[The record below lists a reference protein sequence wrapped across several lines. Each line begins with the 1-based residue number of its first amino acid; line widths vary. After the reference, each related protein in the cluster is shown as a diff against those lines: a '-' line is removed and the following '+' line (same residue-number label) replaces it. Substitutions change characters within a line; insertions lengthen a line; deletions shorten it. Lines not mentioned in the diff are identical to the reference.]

1 MLDNDIISDT
11 TNDNNFCNIIC
22 DSNTKHVIH
31 LHSYIKK
38 ENKMIKVNN
47 LSKRFGNK
55 IALEDISFDIKE
67 GEIFG
72 FLGPSGAGKTTTIN
86 ILTGQLSQD
95 SGKAYILN
103 KESNQ
108 LLPSDF
114 LNIGIMS
121 DTVGFYGKMTV
132 YKNLQFFSKYH
143 NVSLDKLDV
152 LLKELELFEDK
163 DKKAEKL
170 STGMKQRMLL
180 IRAILHHPKI
190 LFLDEPTSGLDP
202 ALSNKVQDILLNSG
216 HILEYGAPQEIIDKY
231 SQQDKAVIRFK
242 NGDSIMVSQAE
253 AARYLGGSDVASVHT
268 LENTLEDI
276 FIKISED
283 SKNV

>member
-1 MLDNDIISDT
+1 
-11 TNDNNFCNIIC
+11 
-22 DSNTKHVIH
+22 
-31 LHSYIKK
+31 
-38 ENKMIKVNN
+38 MIKVDN
-47 LSKRFGNK
+47 LSKRFGNQV
-55 IALEDISFDIKE
+55 ALDNISFEIKE

-132 YKNLQFFSKYH
+132 YKNLQFFAKYH

-180 IRAILHHPKI
+180 IRSILHHPKI

-202 ALSNKVQDILLNSG
+202 ALSNKVHDILLNLKNEGTTIFLTTHDMSEATKICDRISLLNSG
-216 HILEYGAPQEIIDKY
+216 YILEYGSPQEIIDKY
-231 SQQDKAVIRFK
+231 SQQDKAIIRFK
-242 NGDSIMVSQAE
+242 NGDSIMVSQVE
-253 AARYLGGSDVASVHT
+253 AAKYLGGSDVASVHT

-283 SKNV
+283 SKNA

>member
-1 MLDNDIISDT
+1 
-11 TNDNNFCNIIC
+11 
-22 DSNTKHVIH
+22 
-31 LHSYIKK
+31 
-38 ENKMIKVNN
+38 MIKVDN

-103 KESNQ
+103 KESNR

-132 YKNLQFFSKYH
+132 YKNLQFFAKYH

-180 IRAILHHPKI
+180 IRSILHHPKI

-202 ALSNKVQDILLNSG
+202 ALSNKVHDILLNLKNEGTTIFLTTHDMSKATKICDRISLLNSG
-216 HILEYGAPQEIIDKY
+216 HILEYGSPQEIIDKY

-283 SKNV
+283 SKNA

>member
-1 MLDNDIISDT
+1 
-11 TNDNNFCNIIC
+11 
-22 DSNTKHVIH
+22 
-31 LHSYIKK
+31 
-38 ENKMIKVNN
+38 MIKVDN

-132 YKNLQFFSKYH
+132 YKNLQFFAKYH
-143 NVSLDKLDV
+143 NVSLDKLDA

-180 IRAILHHPKI
+180 IRSILHHPKI

-202 ALSNKVQDILLNSG
+202 ALSNKVHDILLNLKNEGTTIFLTTHDMSEATKICDHISLLNSG
-216 HILEYGAPQEIIDKY
+216 HILEYGSPQEIIDKY

>member
-1 MLDNDIISDT
+1 
-11 TNDNNFCNIIC
+11 
-22 DSNTKHVIH
+22 
-31 LHSYIKK
+31 
-38 ENKMIKVNN
+38 MIKVDN
-47 LSKRFGNK
+47 LSKRFGNQV
-55 IALEDISFDIKE
+55 ALDNISFEIKE

-132 YKNLQFFSKYH
+132 YKNLQFFAKYH

-180 IRAILHHPKI
+180 IRSILHHPKI

-202 ALSNKVQDILLNSG
+202 ALSNKVHDILLNLKNEGTTIFLTTHDMSEATKICDRISLLNSG
-216 HILEYGAPQEIIDKY
+216 
-231 SQQDKAVIRFK
+231 
-242 NGDSIMVSQAE
+242 
-253 AARYLGGSDVASVHT
+253 
-268 LENTLEDI
+268 
-276 FIKISED
+276 
-283 SKNV
+283 

>member
-1 MLDNDIISDT
+1 
-11 TNDNNFCNIIC
+11 
-22 DSNTKHVIH
+22 
-31 LHSYIKK
+31 
-38 ENKMIKVNN
+38 MIKVDN

-86 ILTGQLSQD
+86 ILTGQLLQD

-132 YKNLQFFSKYH
+132 YKNLQFFAKYH
-143 NVSLDKLDV
+143 NVSLNKLDA

-180 IRAILHHPKI
+180 IRSILHHPKI

-202 ALSNKVQDILLNSG
+202 ALSNKVHDILLNLKNEGTTIFLTTHDMSEATKICDRISLLNLG
-216 HILEYGAPQEIIDKY
+216 HILEYGSPQEIIDKY

>member
-1 MLDNDIISDT
+1 
-11 TNDNNFCNIIC
+11 
-22 DSNTKHVIH
+22 
-31 LHSYIKK
+31 
-38 ENKMIKVNN
+38 MIKVDN

-55 IALEDISFDIKE
+55 IALEDISFDIKK

-103 KESNQ
+103 KESNR

-114 LNIGIMS
+114 LNIGTMS

-132 YKNLQFFSKYH
+132 YKNLQFFAKYH

-180 IRAILHHPKI
+180 IRSILHHPKI

-202 ALSNKVQDILLNSG
+202 ALSNKVHDILLNLKNEGTTIFLTTHDMSEDTKICDRISLLNSG
-216 HILEYGAPQEIIDKY
+216 HILEYGSPQEIIDKY

-253 AARYLGGSDVASVHT
+253 AAKYLGGSDVASVHT

-283 SKNV
+283 SKNA

>member
-1 MLDNDIISDT
+1 
-11 TNDNNFCNIIC
+11 
-22 DSNTKHVIH
+22 
-31 LHSYIKK
+31 
-38 ENKMIKVNN
+38 MIKVNN

-276 FIKISED
+276 YIKISED

>member
-1 MLDNDIISDT
+1 M
-11 TNDNNFCNIIC
+11 
-22 DSNTKHVIH
+22 
-31 LHSYIKK
+31 
-38 ENKMIKVNN
+38 
-47 LSKRFGNK
+47 
-55 IALEDISFDIKE
+55 
-67 GEIFG
+67 
-72 FLGPSGAGKTTTIN
+72 P
-86 ILTGQLSQD
+86 
-95 SGKAYILN
+95 
-103 KESNQ
+103 
-108 LLPSDF
+108 
-114 LNIGIMS
+114 
-121 DTVGFYGKMTV
+121 V

>member
-1 MLDNDIISDT
+1 M
-11 TNDNNFCNIIC
+11 
-22 DSNTKHVIH
+22 
-31 LHSYIKK
+31 
-38 ENKMIKVNN
+38 
-47 LSKRFGNK
+47 
-55 IALEDISFDIKE
+55 
-67 GEIFG
+67 
-72 FLGPSGAGKTTTIN
+72 
-86 ILTGQLSQD
+86 TGQLSQD

-103 KESNQ
+103 KESNR

-132 YKNLQFFSKYH
+132 YKNLQFFAKYH

-180 IRAILHHPKI
+180 IRSILHHPKI

-202 ALSNKVQDILLNSG
+202 ALSNKVHDILLNLKNEGTTIFLTTHDMSEATKICDRISLLNSG
-216 HILEYGAPQEIIDKY
+216 HILEYGSPQEIIDKY

>member
-1 MLDNDIISDT
+1 
-11 TNDNNFCNIIC
+11 
-22 DSNTKHVIH
+22 
-31 LHSYIKK
+31 
-38 ENKMIKVNN
+38 MIKVDN
-47 LSKRFGNK
+47 LSKRFGNQV
-55 IALEDISFDIKE
+55 ALDNISFEIKE

-132 YKNLQFFSKYH
+132 YKNLQFFAKYH
-143 NVSLDKLDV
+143 NVSLDKLDAM
-152 LLKELELFEDK
+152 LKELELFEDK

-202 ALSNKVQDILLNSG
+202 ALSNKVHDILLNLKNEGTTIFLTTHDMSEATKICDHISLLNSV
-216 HILEYGAPQEIIDKY
+216 HILEYGSPQEIIDKY
-231 SQQDKAVIRFK
+231 SQQDKAIIRFK

-253 AARYLGGSDVASVHT
+253 AAKYLGGSDVASVHT

-283 SKNV
+283 SKNA

>member
-1 MLDNDIISDT
+1 
-11 TNDNNFCNIIC
+11 
-22 DSNTKHVIH
+22 
-31 LHSYIKK
+31 
-38 ENKMIKVNN
+38 MIKVDN
-47 LSKRFGNK
+47 LSKRFGNQV
-55 IALEDISFDIKE
+55 ALDNISFEIKE

-132 YKNLQFFSKYH
+132 YKNLQFFAKYH
-143 NVSLDKLDV
+143 NVSLDELDV

-180 IRAILHHPKI
+180 IRSILHHPKI

-202 ALSNKVQDILLNSG
+202 ALSNKVHDILLNLKNEGTTIFLTTHDMSEATK
-216 HILEYGAPQEIIDKY
+216 ICDIIEFRSY
-231 SQQDKAVIRFK
+231 IRIWFSSR
-242 NGDSIMVSQAE
+242 NH
-253 AARYLGGSDVASVHT
+253 R
-268 LENTLEDI
+268 
-276 FIKISED
+276 
-283 SKNV
+283 

>member
-1 MLDNDIISDT
+1 
-11 TNDNNFCNIIC
+11 
-22 DSNTKHVIH
+22 
-31 LHSYIKK
+31 
-38 ENKMIKVNN
+38 MIKVDN
-47 LSKRFGNK
+47 LSKSFGNQV
-55 IALEDISFDIKE
+55 ALDNISFEIKE

-132 YKNLQFFSKYH
+132 YKNLQFFAKYH
-143 NVSLDKLDV
+143 NVSLDKLDA

-180 IRAILHHPKI
+180 IRSILHHPKI

-202 ALSNKVQDILLNSG
+202 ALSNKVHDILLNLKNEGTTIFLTTHDMSKATRICDRISLLNSG
-216 HILEYGAPQEIIDKY
+216 HILEYGSPQEIIDKY
-231 SQQDKAVIRFK
+231 SQQDKAIIRFK

-253 AARYLGGSDVASVHT
+253 AAKYLGGSDVASVHT

>member
-1 MLDNDIISDT
+1 M
-11 TNDNNFCNIIC
+11 
-22 DSNTKHVIH
+22 
-31 LHSYIKK
+31 
-38 ENKMIKVNN
+38 
-47 LSKRFGNK
+47 
-55 IALEDISFDIKE
+55 
-67 GEIFG
+67 
-72 FLGPSGAGKTTTIN
+72 
-86 ILTGQLSQD
+86 TGQLSQD

-132 YKNLQFFSKYH
+132 YKNLQFFAKYH
-143 NVSLDKLDV
+143 NVSLDKLDAM
-152 LLKELELFEDK
+152 LKELELFEDK

-202 ALSNKVQDILLNSG
+202 ALSNKVHDILLNLKNEGTTIFLTTHDMSEATKICDRISLLNSG
-216 HILEYGAPQEIIDKY
+216 HILEYGSPQEIIDKY
-231 SQQDKAVIRFK
+231 SQQDKAIIRFK

-253 AARYLGGSDVASVHT
+253 AAKYLGGSDVASVHT

-283 SKNV
+283 SKNA

>member
-1 MLDNDIISDT
+1 
-11 TNDNNFCNIIC
+11 
-22 DSNTKHVIH
+22 
-31 LHSYIKK
+31 
-38 ENKMIKVNN
+38 MIKVDN
-47 LSKRFGNK
+47 LSKRFGNQV
-55 IALEDISFDIKE
+55 ALDNISFEIKE

-132 YKNLQFFSKYH
+132 YKNLQ
-143 NVSLDKLDV
+143 
-152 LLKELELFEDK
+152 
-163 DKKAEKL
+163 
-170 STGMKQRMLL
+170 
-180 IRAILHHPKI
+180 LHHPKI

-202 ALSNKVQDILLNSG
+202 ALSNKVHDILLNLKNEGTTIFLTTHDMSEATKICDRISLLNSG
-216 HILEYGAPQEIIDKY
+216 HILEYGSPQEIIDKY
-231 SQQDKAVIRFK
+231 SQQDKAIIRFK
-242 NGDSIMVSQAE
+242 NGDSIMVSQVE
-253 AARYLGGSDVASVHT
+253 AAKYLGGSDVASVHT

-283 SKNV
+283 SKNA

>member
-1 MLDNDIISDT
+1 
-11 TNDNNFCNIIC
+11 
-22 DSNTKHVIH
+22 
-31 LHSYIKK
+31 
-38 ENKMIKVNN
+38 MIKVDN

-132 YKNLQFFSKYH
+132 YKNLQFFAKYH

-180 IRAILHHPKI
+180 IRSILHHPKI

-202 ALSNKVQDILLNSG
+202 ALSNKVHDILLNLKNEGTTIFLTTHDMSEATEICDRISLLNSG
-216 HILEYGAPQEIIDKY
+216 HILEYGSPQEIIDKY

>member
-1 MLDNDIISDT
+1 M
-11 TNDNNFCNIIC
+11 
-22 DSNTKHVIH
+22 
-31 LHSYIKK
+31 
-38 ENKMIKVNN
+38 
-47 LSKRFGNK
+47 
-55 IALEDISFDIKE
+55 
-67 GEIFG
+67 
-72 FLGPSGAGKTTTIN
+72 
-86 ILTGQLSQD
+86 TGQLSQD

-132 YKNLQFFSKYH
+132 YKNLQFFAKYH

-180 IRAILHHPKI
+180 IRSILHHPKI

-202 ALSNKVQDILLNSG
+202 ALSNKVHDILLNLKNEGTIIFLTTHDMSEATKICDRISLLNSG
-216 HILEYGAPQEIIDKY
+216 HILEYGSPQEIIDKY

>member
-1 MLDNDIISDT
+1 
-11 TNDNNFCNIIC
+11 
-22 DSNTKHVIH
+22 
-31 LHSYIKK
+31 
-38 ENKMIKVNN
+38 MIKVDN
-47 LSKRFGNK
+47 LSKRFGNQV
-55 IALEDISFDIKE
+55 ALDNISFEIKE

-103 KESNQ
+103 KQSNQ

-132 YKNLQFFSKYH
+132 YKNLQFFAKYH
-143 NVSLDKLDV
+143 NVSLDKLDI
-152 LLKELELFEDK
+152 LLKDLELFEDK

-180 IRAILHHPKI
+180 IRSILHHPKI

-202 ALSNKVQDILLNSG
+202 ALSNKVHDILLNLKNEGTTLFLTTHDMSEATKICDRISLLNSG
-216 HILEYGAPQEIIDKY
+216 HILEYGSPQEIIDKY

>member
-1 MLDNDIISDT
+1 
-11 TNDNNFCNIIC
+11 
-22 DSNTKHVIH
+22 
-31 LHSYIKK
+31 
-38 ENKMIKVNN
+38 MIKVDN
-47 LSKRFGNK
+47 LSKRFGNQV
-55 IALEDISFDIKE
+55 ALDNISFEIKE

-132 YKNLQFFSKYH
+132 YKNLQFFAKYH

-170 STGMKQRMLL
+170 STGMKQRML
-180 IRAILHHPKI
+180 
-190 LFLDEPTSGLDP
+190 FLDEPTSGLDP
-202 ALSNKVQDILLNSG
+202 ALSNKVHDILLNLKNEGTTIFLTTHDMSEATKICDRISLLNSG
-216 HILEYGAPQEIIDKY
+216 HILEYGSPQEIIDKY
-231 SQQDKAVIRFK
+231 SQQDKAIIRFK
-242 NGDSIMVSQAE
+242 NGDSIMVSQVE
-253 AARYLGGSDVASVHT
+253 AAKYLGGSDVASVHT

-283 SKNV
+283 SKNA

>member
-1 MLDNDIISDT
+1 
-11 TNDNNFCNIIC
+11 
-22 DSNTKHVIH
+22 
-31 LHSYIKK
+31 
-38 ENKMIKVNN
+38 MIKVDN

-132 YKNLQFFSKYH
+132 YKNLQFFAKYH

-180 IRAILHHPKI
+180 IRSILHHPKI

-202 ALSNKVQDILLNSG
+202 ALSNKVHDILLN
-216 HILEYGAPQEIIDKY
+216 L
-231 SQQDKAVIRFK
+231 K
-242 NGDSIMVSQAE
+242 NEGTPIFLTTHDMSE
-253 AARYLGGSDVASVHT
+253 AT
-268 LENTLEDI
+268 
-276 FIKISED
+276 KICDRIS
-283 SKNV
+283 

>member
-1 MLDNDIISDT
+1 
-11 TNDNNFCNIIC
+11 
-22 DSNTKHVIH
+22 
-31 LHSYIKK
+31 
-38 ENKMIKVNN
+38 MIKVDN
-47 LSKRFGNK
+47 LSKRFGNQV
-55 IALEDISFDIKE
+55 ALDNISFEIKE

-103 KESNQ
+103 KQSNQ

-132 YKNLQFFSKYH
+132 YKNLQFFAKYH

-180 IRAILHHPKI
+180 IRSILHHPKI

-202 ALSNKVQDILLNSG
+202 AL
-216 HILEYGAPQEIIDKY
+216 
-231 SQQDKAVIRFK
+231 
-242 NGDSIMVSQAE
+242 
-253 AARYLGGSDVASVHT
+253 
-268 LENTLEDI
+268 
-276 FIKISED
+276 
-283 SKNV
+283 

>member
-1 MLDNDIISDT
+1 
-11 TNDNNFCNIIC
+11 
-22 DSNTKHVIH
+22 
-31 LHSYIKK
+31 
-38 ENKMIKVNN
+38 MIKVDN
-47 LSKRFGNK
+47 LSKRFGNQV
-55 IALEDISFDIKE
+55 ALDNISFEIKE

-132 YKNLQFFSKYH
+132 YKNLQFFAKYH

-152 LLKELELFEDK
+152 LLKELDLFEDK

-180 IRAILHHPKI
+180 IRSILHHPKI

-202 ALSNKVQDILLNSG
+202 ALSNKVHDILLN
-216 HILEYGAPQEIIDKY
+216 L
-231 SQQDKAVIRFK
+231 K
-242 NGDSIMVSQAE
+242 NEGTTIFLTTHDMSE
-253 AARYLGGSDVASVHT
+253 AT
-268 LENTLEDI
+268 
-276 FIKISED
+276 KICD
-283 SKNV
+283 RI

>member
-1 MLDNDIISDT
+1 
-11 TNDNNFCNIIC
+11 
-22 DSNTKHVIH
+22 
-31 LHSYIKK
+31 
-38 ENKMIKVNN
+38 MIKVDN
-47 LSKRFGNK
+47 LSKRFGNQV
-55 IALEDISFDIKE
+55 ALDNISFEIKE

-132 YKNLQFFSKYH
+132 YKNLQFFAKYH
-143 NVSLDKLDV
+143 NVSLDELDV

-202 ALSNKVQDILLNSG
+202 ALSNKVHDILLNLKNEGTTIFLTTHDMSEATKICDHISLLNSV
-216 HILEYGAPQEIIDKY
+216 HILEYGSPQEIIDKY
-231 SQQDKAVIRFK
+231 SQQDKAIIRFK

-253 AARYLGGSDVASVHT
+253 AAKYLGGSDVASVHT

-283 SKNV
+283 SKNA